1 MSQITTPQGWHEVA
15 RAVRP
20 GSGRQNHPEAPEG
33 ATEGARNPVAPSGA
47 QGFWGPPYPAL
58 KGRANSGRPCGAGLN
73 PERAQIIFLL
83 LALSLAFA
91 PPARA
96 ADELKVSVE
105 PEVIGI
111 DETATLTIE
120 VHTDGLSSMT
130 FRPAFELDNLE
141 TLGRPSQYDDM
152 RFSNGTLSRTF
163 RLSWQLRPLGLGRAR
178 VRAITVQLGDDVHQ
192 LPAHEIRVQQ
202 EPTQQ
207 ARRSRPDDEDDPFK
221 QFFGR
226 GGVPNPFRQEP
237 QQPDVF
243 VRAEMQPP
251 RPVVGQQVLYNVYLY
266 TREDIAA
273 ISPSGVPPFKGFWV
287 RDIPLPQQ
295 LPMEMVDVGG
305 RRYAKVPVFKKALFA
320 LRPGHYQLQ
329 PATIDLTVQRYDR
342 SFFFGPAV
350 TRPIPVRVQTAAE
363 TLDVQPLPPAPPG
376 FGGAVGQLALDA
388 RLEPR
393 QVRMGEAATLTVRLS
408 GVGNL
413 SGIRDPQ
420 VAPQPGLTL
429 LSPQQEG
436 KDELNGSAVRGY
448 RVWRY
453 AVVPDRAGRFTLE
466 APSVTYFD
474 PSEGRYQVATSP
486 ALDLTALPPPAA
498 AKIAAASP
506 KEALASRPAGLLGR
520 RWSPLLA
527 WLLVLPWGLVL
538 VAALIRH
545 RPAPGAASGS
555 ETQAAVRELEATLS
569 RAEAEERAR
578 GLALAVEEGW
588 RAFLQQR
595 WGVPPENPP
604 SRWRALLAARG
615 VDDGALGE
623 LGLLIEDLQYL
634 RSAPQLSSTDT
645 LRSDA
650 LERSR
655 RLLRRLA

>member
-1 MSQITTPQGWHEVA
+1 
-15 RAVRP
+15 VR
-20 GSGRQNHPEAPEG
+20 SSILFA
-33 ATEGARNPVAPSGA
+33 
-47 QGFWGPPYPAL
+47 
-58 KGRANSGRPCGAGLN
+58 
-73 PERAQIIFLL
+73 L
-83 LALSLAFA
+83 LAVLLAGSTGVV
-91 PPARA
+91 RA
-96 ADELKVSVE
+96 EDELKVNVE

-130 FRPAFELDNLE
+130 FRPSFELDNLE

-163 RLSWQLRPLGLGRAR
+163 RLSWQLRPLGLGRGR
-178 VRAITVQLGDDVHQ
+178 VRAITVQLGDDIHQ

-207 ARRSRPDDEDDPFK
+207 ARRQRPADEDDPF
-221 QFFGR
+221 QRFFGR
-226 GGVPNPFRQEP
+226 VPNPFHPEP

-243 VRAEMQPP
+243 VRAEMQPE

-266 TREDIAA
+266 TREDIGA

-305 RRYAKVPVFKKALFA
+305 RRYAKVPVLKKALFA
-320 LRPGHYQLQ
+320 LRPGHYRLE

-350 TRPIPVRVQTAAE
+350 TRPVPVRVQTAAE

-376 FGGAVGQLALDA
+376 FGGAVGQLSLDA

-420 VAPQPGLTL
+420 VAPRPGLTL

-448 RVWRY
+448 RIWRY

-466 APSVTYFD
+466 TPSVTYFD
-474 PSEGRYQVATSP
+474 PAEGRYQVATSP
-486 ALDLTALPPPAA
+486 ALALTALPPPEI
-498 AKIAAASP
+498 AKSASISP
-506 KEALASRPAGLLGR
+506 KEGVLASHPTGLLGR
-520 RWSPLLA
+520 RWSS
-527 WLLVLPWGLVL
+527 
-538 VAALIRH
+538 
-545 RPAPGAASGS
+545 PGVWS
-555 ETQAAVRELEATLS
+555 
-569 RAEAEERAR
+569 
-578 GLALAVEEGW
+578 W
-588 RAFLQQR
+588 
-595 WGVPPENPP
+595 WWP
-604 SRWRALLAARG
+604 
-615 VDDGALGE
+615 
-623 LGLLIEDLQYL
+623 
-634 RSAPQLSSTDT
+634 
-645 LRSDA
+645 
-650 LERSR
+650 
-655 RLLRRLA
+655 

>member
-1 MSQITTPQGWHEVA
+1 VRSPLLFVLLVA
-15 RAVRP
+15 LIA
-20 GSGRQNHPEAPEG
+20 
-33 ATEGARNPVAPSGA
+33 
-47 QGFWGPPYPAL
+47 AL
-58 KGRANSGRPCGAGLN
+58 
-73 PERAQIIFLL
+73 
-83 LALSLAFA
+83 
-91 PPARA
+91 PARA
-96 ADELKVSVE
+96 DDELKVTLE

-130 FRPAFELDNLE
+130 FRPSFELDNLE

-163 RLSWQLRPLGLGRAR
+163 RLSWQMRPLGLGRAR
-178 VRAITVQLGDDVHQ
+178 VRAITVQLGDDIHQ

-207 ARRSRPDDEDDPFK
+207 ARRRRPDDEDDPFQ

-226 GGVPNPFRQEP
+226 VPNPFRPEP

-243 VRAEMQPP
+243 VRAEMQPE

-320 LRPGHYQLQ
+320 LRPGHYRLE

-342 SFFFGPAV
+342 NFFFGPAV
-350 TRPIPVRVQTAAE
+350 TRPVPVRVQTAAE
-363 TLDVQPLPPAPPG
+363 SLDVQPLPPAPPG
-376 FGGAVGQLALDA
+376 FGGAVGQLSLDVQ
-388 RLEPR
+388 LEPR

-420 VAPQPGLTL
+420 VAPPPGLTL

-436 KDELNGSAVRGY
+436 KDELNGSAVRGF
-448 RVWRY
+448 RTWRY
-453 AVVPDRAGRFTLE
+453 PVVPDRAGRFTLA

-474 PSEGRYQVATSP
+474 PAEGRYQVATSP
-486 ALDLTALPPPAA
+486 ALALTALPPPVA
-498 AKIAAASP
+498 AKSAAASP
-506 KEALASRPAGLLGR
+506 QGALASHPAGLLGR

-538 VAALIRH
+538 VVALIRH
-545 RPAPGAASGS
+545 RPAPGSASGP
-555 ETQAAVRELEATLS
+555 ENQAAARELEATLS
-569 RAEAEERAR
+569 RAEAEERPR

-588 RAFLQQR
+588 RAFLHHR

-604 SRWRALLAARG
+604 SRWSTLLAGRG
-615 VDDGALGE
+615 VDAGTLGE

>member
-1 MSQITTPQGWHEVA
+1 
-15 RAVRP
+15 VRSP
-20 GSGRQNHPEAPEG
+20 IP
-33 ATEGARNPVAPSGA
+33 
-47 QGFWGPPYPAL
+47 L
-58 KGRANSGRPCGAGLN
+58 
-73 PERAQIIFLL
+73 IL
-83 LALSLAFA
+83 LAVFA
-91 PPARA
+91 ALPARA
-96 ADELKVSVE
+96 ADDLKVTLE

-130 FRPAFELDNLE
+130 FRPGFELDNLE
-141 TLGRPSQYDDM
+141 AMGRPSQYDDM

-163 RLSWQLRPLGLGRAR
+163 RLSWQLRPLGLGWAR

-192 LPAHEIRVQQ
+192 LPPHEIRVQQ

-207 ARRSRPDDEDDPFK
+207 ARRSRPDEDDDPFK

-226 GGVPNPFRQEP
+226 MPNPFRQEP

-243 VRAEMQPP
+243 VRAEMQPQQ
-251 RPVVGQQVLYNVYLY
+251 PVVGQQVLYNVYLY

-305 RRYAKVPVFKKALFA
+305 RRYAKVPVFKKALFP
-320 LRPGHYQLQ
+320 LRAGRFQLA
-329 PATIDLTVQRYDR
+329 PAVVDLTVQRYER

-350 TRPIPVRVQTAAE
+350 TRPVPVRVQTAAE
-363 TLDVQPLPPAPPG
+363 TVDVQPLPPAPPG
-376 FGGAVGQLALDA
+376 FGGAVGQLSLET

-393 QVRMGEAATLTVRLS
+393 QVRLGEAATLTVRLS

-413 SGIRDPQ
+413 SGIRDPK
-420 VAPQPGLTL
+420 VAPPPGLSVF
-429 LSPQQEG
+429 SPQQEG
-436 KDELNGSAVRGY
+436 KDELNGSAVRGF
-448 RVWRY
+448 RIWRY
-453 AVVPDRAGRFTLE
+453 PVVPNRAGRFTLE
-466 APSVTYFD
+466 APAVTYFD
-474 PSEGRYQVATSP
+474 PAEGRYQVATSP
-486 ALDLTALPPPAA
+486 ALALTALPPPAVA
-498 AKIAAASP
+498 RSTPASP
-506 KEALASRPAGLLGR
+506 KSPAAKAAGR
-520 RWSPLLA
+520 AWSPLLA

-538 VAALIRH
+538 VVALIRH
-545 RPAPGAASGS
+545 RPAPGSASGP
-555 ETQAAVRELEATLS
+555 ETPAAARELAATLH
-569 RAEAEERAR
+569 RAEAEERPR
-578 GLALAVEEGW
+578 GLALTVEEGW
-588 RAFLQQR
+588 RAFLHRR
-595 WGVPPENPP
+595 WGVTPENPP
-604 SRWRALLAARG
+604 SRWSTLLAAHG
-615 VDDGALGE
+615 VDAGTLGE